1 MKSGQ
6 GQLTLTE
13 WHARFTQQ
21 AGWTAEIR
29 RHLFDQ
35 AGLKPGSQVLE
46 VGCGTGAVLNAIAE
60 ETDYHLTGVDIDRP
74 SLQFNHTQLP
84 PFPLTQA
91 DGHSLPFA
99 DKAFDAVYCH
109 YLLLWVA
116 DPARVLA
123 EMRRVTRPGGV
134 VIALAEPDY
143 AGRIDSPPPLDELG
157 RLQTKAL
164 ARQGADVEI
173 GRKLEQLFI
182 SAGLVNIFCGQ
193 LTARADQPETMDPL
207 EKAVLKSDLA
217 GGLTAAEVD
226 HYLKIDE
233 TARSQNRRKMS
244 IPTFHAI
251 AWVSP

>member
-6 GQLTLTE
+6 GRLTLPE

-46 VGCGTGAVLNAIAE
+46 VGCGTGAVMSALGNE
-60 ETDYHLTGVDIDRP
+60 FDYHLTGVDIDRP
-74 SLQFNHTQLP
+74 SLRFNQAEHSGLQA
-84 PFPLTQA
+84 TQA

-99 DKAFDAVYCH
+99 DDAFDATYCH
-109 YLLLWVA
+109 YLLLWAA

-123 EMRRVTRPGGV
+123 EMHRVTHPGGV

-143 AGRIDSPPPLDELG
+143 TGRMDFPPPLDELG
-157 RLQTKAL
+157 RLQTEAL
-164 ARQGADVEI
+164 AQQGADVEI
-173 GRKLEQLFI
+173 GRKVERLFKN
-182 SAGLVNIFCGQ
+182 AGLVNVFCGQ
-193 LTARADQPETMDPL
+193 LAARADQPEAMDPL
-207 EKAVLKSDLA
+207 EKAVLKFDLA
-217 GGLTAAEVD
+217 GTLTPAEVD

-251 AWVSP
+251 GWVSP